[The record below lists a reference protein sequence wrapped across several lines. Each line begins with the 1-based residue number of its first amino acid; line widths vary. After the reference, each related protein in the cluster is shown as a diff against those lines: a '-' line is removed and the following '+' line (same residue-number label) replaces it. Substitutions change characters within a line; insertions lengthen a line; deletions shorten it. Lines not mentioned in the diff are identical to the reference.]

1 MKLIENIKTL
11 SWTKVTDFLKSNRK
25 LIYVVLAAV
34 LILWLL
40 IRVGNKHDKELAQS
54 KLETKVAT
62 TQIQQWRNSDS
73 LHVARIAVIEAEKN
87 KSFLKIKSQDSMI
100 LFLQSEVKRVNKK
113 LKEGSSVTVVQSN
126 TNVHDSSPTTVTP
139 SIIYKDKFPVYKT
152 SKNTLWSDI
161 AITANNDSIHYDL
174 TIRNKY
180 SVVIGYEKNV
190 PYAEVT
196 NFNPYSETKDM
207 RTYSVMMPAKK
218 RIGVGFHAG
227 YGISA
232 TGLSPYIGVGF
243 SYNLFYIK

>member
-1 MKLIENIKTL
+1 MKLIENLKTL
-11 SWTKVTDFLKSNRK
+11 PWNNILDFIKAKRDI
-25 LIYVVLAAV
+25 IYGTLAILLV
-34 LILWLL
+34 LWLS
-40 IRVGNKHDKELAQS
+40 IDISNKHKRELDQA

-62 TQIQQWRNSDS
+62 TQMQQWRNSDS

-161 AITANNDSIHYDL
+161 AITANKDSIHYDL

-190 PYAEVT
+190 PYAEIT

-207 RTYSVMMPAKK
+207 RTYSVIMPAKK
-218 RIGVGFHAG
+218 RIGIGFHAG

-243 SYNLFYIK
+243 SYNLFYIR